1 MGLPPNLNP
10 LIYPPRQVFITMA
23 HNCTLS
29 ISVVTDEKAIALD
42 QKYLGKYDNPAMG
55 VQLLINLL
63 AKIGSGAV
71 PGKIFVF
78 ADKGDGT
85 AATGTVACTQA
96 SAVTGDTFVIC
107 GVTFTVAAT
116 PSTRPDLG
124 QFAAG
129 ASDTDMG
136 DNLAAAINAHPALKG
151 MLTAVA
157 VTGTVTWTLADKG
170 IQGNLARATETG
182 SSMAVTNPT
191 NGATGTVQRAFTI
204 FRRGK

>member
-1 MGLPPNLNP
+1 
-10 LIYPPRQVFITMA
+10 MA

-55 VQLLINLL
+55 VQLLIDLL
-63 AKIGSGAV
+63 AKVGSGAV

-78 ADKGDGT
+78 

>member
-1 MGLPPNLNP
+1 
-10 LIYPPRQVFITMA
+10 MA
-23 HNCTLS
+23 HNCTVN
-29 ISVVTDEKAIALD
+29 IAIVTDEKAIALD

-63 AKIGSGAV
+63 AKVGSGAV
-71 PGKIFVF
+71 PGKVFVF

-96 SAVTGDTFVIC
+96 SAVAGDTFTLC
-107 GVTFTVAAT
+107 GVTFTVATT

-129 ASDTDMG
+129 ADDDGMG
-136 DNLAAAINAHPALKG
+136 ANLAAAINAHPALKG
-151 MLTAVA
+151 VLTAVNA
-157 VTGTVTWTLADKG
+157 SGTVTWTLADKG
-170 IQGNLARATETG
+170 VQGNLAKATETG

-191 NGATGTVQRAFTI
+191 NGAIGTVQRSFTV